1 MIIADCNG
9 KKVTIS
15 AFLEK
20 TKHLCGKK
28 QFYAKDVYF
37 KAKSW
42 SFVKKK
48 KKNESKCRVCS
59 DIQRERSGVVA

>member
-1 MIIADCNG
+1 M
-9 KKVTIS
+9 TIS

-37 KAKSW
+37 KTKSW

-48 KKNESKCRVCS
+48 NESKCKVCS

>member
-1 MIIADCNG
+1 M
-9 KKVTIS
+9 TIS

-37 KAKSW
+37 KTKSW

-48 KKNESKCRVCS
+48 KSQNVEYVQIYREKGQVCWP
-59 DIQRERSGVVA
+59 SG